1 MSMQAAQVAPFA
13 KLFWIWIGL
22 LTSVFVFWRLRRIWL
37 KRHPP
42 MDIEIK
48 YSRRLAKRL
57 RDRQAMRLK
66 HRKTPKS
73 RHRHMQ
79 SKEADRG

>member
-1 MSMQAAQVAPFA
+1 MSMQAAQVALFA

-22 LTSVFVFWRLRRIWL
+22 LTSVFVFWALLRIWL

-42 MDIEIK
+42 MAVKVK

-57 RDRQAMRLK
+57 RDRKRLV
-66 HRKTPKS
+66 TPGPC
-73 RHRHMQ
+73 HHLAFMTT
-79 SKEADRG
+79 

>member
-1 MSMQAAQVAPFA
+1 MSMQVAQVALFA

-42 MDIEIK
+42 LDVRLK

-66 HRKTPKS
+66 YRKAPKS
-73 RHRHMQ
+73 RHRQMQ
-79 SKEADRG
+79 SKETDRG

>member
-1 MSMQAAQVAPFA
+1 MSMQAAQVALFA

-42 MDIEIK
+42 MAVRVK
-48 YSRRLAKRL
+48 YSRRLTKRL

-66 HRKTPKS
+66 YRKTPKS
-73 RHRHMQ
+73 RHRQMQ